1 MEYKAGNHPQSL
13 TVSIQDNDLG
23 FSLTTS
29 SPKSA
34 SVILPAHA
42 LPTPGWQHKIIPL
55 IISYGSFAIITLQS
69 LKYWLSLYPLL
80 RTVYSNLENMDF
92 LLKVAVFC
100 AVKHGVNG

>member
-29 SPKSA
+29 SPKSV

-42 LPTPGWQHKIIPL
+42 LPTLGWQHKIIPL

-80 RTVYSNLENMDF
+80 RKVYSNLQNMDF
-92 LLKVAVFC
+92 LLKVAVFW
-100 AVKHGVNG
+100 AV